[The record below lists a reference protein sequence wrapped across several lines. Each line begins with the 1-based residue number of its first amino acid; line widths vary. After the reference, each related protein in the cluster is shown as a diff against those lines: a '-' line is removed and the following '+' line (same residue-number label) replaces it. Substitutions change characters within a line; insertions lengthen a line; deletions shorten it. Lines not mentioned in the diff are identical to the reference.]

1 MKDVRLHAIP
11 VSFCFMSTCAN
22 YLPLLV
28 SQIKM
33 ADTHHGNGHRCIV
46 SGLLLSH

>member
-11 VSFCFMSTCAN
+11 FHFVLSTCAN
-22 YLPLLV
+22 YLPLRV

-33 ADTHHGNGHRCIV
+33 ADTHHSNVFSPIYR
-46 SGLLLSH
+46 